1 MASPSDNPLKR
12 LIHEIHRRSL
22 LQVLGIYIF
31 ASWAVLQ
38 VVDTLGGAL
47 RLPEWLEPVALVLL
61 IVGLPIVLATAFV
74 QEGGPRRGA
83 GDVQVAAPPGGAVG
97 LFTWRNAF
105 GGGVLAFALLGFVG
119 TGWILFGGGLRTSEA
134 PAPFEQSVAVMP
146 CTDGSTSGDQTPLTQ
161 GFAEGIINGLAML
174 PDLKVIGVTSV
185 IALLEENADIETI
198 ARRLNVSTV
207 LECDLQQV
215 GETVRVRSRL
225 VEAATGAV
233 LWSEAI
239 DGPAT
244 NIFAIQDAVA
254 RAVTDELQVTL
265 AGGAE
270 TRLVVQGTA
279 VPEAYQAYRR
289 GRFFWNQR
297 TEASIRSA
305 ITEFQ
310 RAIGLDSL
318 YAEAWSGLADSY
330 LVVDTYVFTA
340 EDRDYRTNYEQGLIA
355 ARRAVSLAPD
365 LGMARTSLGLGLWNV
380 GEWENAEREF
390 ERAIEL
396 SPGYA
401 AAHHWY
407 GLSLF
412 TAGRATEGVIH
423 LERALELDPV
433 SVVISQNLGSALWS
447 ARRTEDAME
456 QYRETIQ
463 LEPGWASGWFFL
475 AAALLY
481 VGEYAQGLDA
491 WVNLFR
497 VVNLD
502 VQAAREAYEAVIRYS
517 ETGEPQTF
525 SEIVAGP
532 AQLVW
537 LYAQTGQPDRAIALF
552 EDYYVGQ
559 GVYGLA
565 ANHDVMLF
573 SDALG
578 DDPRYQALLERAGI
592 TW

>member
-1 MASPSDNPLKR
+1 MERLR
-12 LIHEIHRRSL
+12 QLIHEIHRRSL
-22 LQVLGIYIF
+22 WQVLGIYLL

-297 TEASIRSA
+297 TEVSLRNA
-305 ITEFQ
+305 ITEFE
-310 RAIGLDSL
+310 RAVDLDPS
-318 YAEAWSGLADSY
+318 YAEAYSGLADSY
-330 LVVDTYVFTA
+330 FSVDGYAVGL
-340 EDRDYRTNYEQGLIA
+340 ESLDYRTNFEQGITA
-355 ARRAVSLAPD
+355 ARRAVSLAPE
-365 LGMARTSLGLGLWNV
+365 LGMAHASLGFGLWNV
-380 GEWENAEREF
+380 GEWEGAEREL
-390 ERAIEL
+390 RLAIEL

-401 AAHHWY
+401 TAHLWY
-407 GLSLF
+407 GISLF
-412 TAGRATEGVIH
+412 TTGRAIEGVSH
-423 LERALELDPV
+423 SERALALDPV
-433 SVVISQNLGSALWS
+433 SQVISLNVGWALWS
-447 ARRTEDAME
+447 AGRTEDAIE

-463 LEPGWASGWFFL
+463 LAPGWPVGWFAL
-475 AAALLY
+475 AVELLY
-481 VGEYAQGLDA
+481 VGEYDEGLEA
-491 WVNLFR
+491 WVKSYPPL
-497 VVNLD
+497 NLD
-502 VQAAREAYEAVIRYS
+502 VQAAREAYGAMTRYRA
-517 ETGEPQTF
+517 TGEPQTF
-525 SEIVAGP
+525 SETGASKGH
-532 AQLVW
+532 LVW
-537 LYAQTGQPDRAIALF
+537 LYAQTGQPDRAIESF
-552 EDYYVGQ
+552 DDYYVGQ
-559 GVYGLA
+559 GAYGLGA
-565 ANHDVMLF
+565 LVHVLYA
-573 SDALG
+573 SDPLG
-578 DDPRYQALLERAGI
+578 DDPRYQALLEEAGI